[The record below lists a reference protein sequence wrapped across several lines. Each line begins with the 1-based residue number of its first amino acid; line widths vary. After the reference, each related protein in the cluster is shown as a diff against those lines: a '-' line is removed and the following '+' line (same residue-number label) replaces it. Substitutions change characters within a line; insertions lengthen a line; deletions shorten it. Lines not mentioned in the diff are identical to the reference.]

1 MNPTVKTMSTAEII
15 EAERTSNRDID
26 PSAIPM
32 KALDML
38 IDTLADDDDIS
49 VRDTLRKTLLRFRYH
64 TGIINTAA
72 LICLESKLSE
82 WD

>member
-1 MNPTVKTMSTAEII
+1 MNPAIKTMSTAEII

-49 VRDTLRKTLLRFRYH
+49 VRDTLRKTLLRFQNH